1 MTAAARARLAVDGGA
16 PVRDTPLPYGRHWI
30 DEEDIEAVCTAL
42 RSDWLTTGPKV
53 EEYERAFA
61 TAVGSREAV
70 AVSSGT
76 AALHAAMYA
85 IGIGPGDEVIVP
97 PLTFAATANSVVF
110 QRGTPVFADVDGEA
124 LLLDPDCVEARIG
137 DATRA
142 IVAVDYAGQPCDYT
156 RLRAIAERHGIA
168 LVADACHALGAAFE
182 GSPVGTL
189 ADLNTFSTHPVKH
202 IATGEG
208 GAVTTDR
215 AQLAERMRIFRNH
228 GISADHRERERRGS
242 WHYEMVDLGYN
253 YRLTDLQCA
262 LGIAQLAKLS
272 GFVERRRRIAAR
284 YDAAF
289 AELEAVT
296 PLRALPGRTH
306 AHHLYV
312 VRLDTERLTVG
323 RTEIFAAY
331 RAEGIGVSV
340 HFVPVHLHPFYRKQF
355 ETHPGLCPNAEA
367 AYEQILS
374 LPIFPRMSDG
384 DAADVIRATEK
395 IIAAYSK

>member
-1 MTAAARARLAVDGGA
+1 
-16 PVRDTPLPYGRHWI
+16 
-30 DEEDIEAVCTAL
+30 
-42 RSDWLTTGPKV
+42 
-53 EEYERAFA
+53 
-61 TAVGSREAV
+61 VGSREAV

-168 LVADACHALGAAFE
+168 LVADACHALGAAFG